1 MSTLTAK
8 TILAALFL
16 TSLCLGQTTVAR
28 ATIPFNFMVGG
39 KMMPAGFYLV
49 KEYNGALSL
58 QSDTG
63 EAVMALTHGD
73 TRDFDGPTQL
83 VFHRYG
89 DDAFLS
95 RVWLH
100 GSTGAALQISKQEKQ
115 LAKAIQHPASTSV
128 ALRR

>member
-8 TILAALFL
+8 TILAALIL
-16 TSLCLGQTTVAR
+16 TSLCLGQTVAR

-39 KMMPAGFYLV
+39 KLMPAGFYLV
-49 KEYNGALSL
+49 KEYTGAISL

-63 EAVMALTHGD
+63 ESVMALTHGD
-73 TRDFDGPTQL
+73 TRNADGPTQL

-95 RVWLH
+95 RVWLR
-100 GSTGAALQISKQEKQ
+100 GNMGVGLQPSKREKQ
-115 LAKAIQHPASTSV
+115 LAKATQHPASTSV